1 MPEALLRQRH
11 AASDPTG
18 ATAALRAVL
27 GNGTVTVGDGRFS
40 YEQLSAV
47 DDGVSVTRISSSG
60 TDVRLSTGT
69 SPELV
74 VVVVREG
81 RVVLSDGSERIV
93 LDPGDLGL
101 IPSGRVLELRWNR
114 VVIDAFSIGAS
125 AIHRLLGVDGDGV
138 RLAVPRLTPRSKE
151 LAVLWDRVARV
162 LAGTVLEAP
171 DLYERDLVRDQMIDA
186 LAATTIEAFE
196 LSDVRERDVDRDD
209 DALVRAEAYMRRRLG
224 DPLTIPDIARSSG
237 VSLRGLQLL
246 YQRRLGSTPLL
257 HLRTLRLAAAREVL
271 ERAAGD
277 ETVTAVARRFGY
289 TNVGRF
295 SAHYRAAYDETPS
308 ATLQRGR
315 PGTRR
320 DEAEEAAGT

>member
-246 YQRRLGSTPLL
+246 DQRRLGSTPLL